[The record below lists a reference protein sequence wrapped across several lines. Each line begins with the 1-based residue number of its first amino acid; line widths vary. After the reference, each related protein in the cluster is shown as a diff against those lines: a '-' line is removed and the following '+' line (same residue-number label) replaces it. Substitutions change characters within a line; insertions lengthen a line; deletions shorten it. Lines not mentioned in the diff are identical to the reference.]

1 MSVVKVPIILI
12 PELGEQGLLADGA
25 TINAGGI
32 AGPHFHVA
40 GKALIFADGTATDG
54 SGQVI
59 VTGTTTI
66 QNVMAYEHVQ
76 ALAASTWSILH
87 AKNTR
92 KLQVTI
98 WDDTDELV
106 YADVVR
112 IVDYD
117 HVEVLFNTP
126 ISGRAILMLF

>member
-1 MSVVKVPIILI
+1 MSDVKIPIILI

-59 VTGTTTI
+59 VTNTTTV

-76 ALAASTWSILH
+76 STAASIWTIPH
-87 AKNTR
+87 TKNTR
-92 KLQVTI
+92 RLQVTV

-106 YADVVR
+106 YADIVR

-117 HVEVLFNTP
+117 HVEVRFNTP
-126 ISGRAILMLF
+126 VSGRAILMMF